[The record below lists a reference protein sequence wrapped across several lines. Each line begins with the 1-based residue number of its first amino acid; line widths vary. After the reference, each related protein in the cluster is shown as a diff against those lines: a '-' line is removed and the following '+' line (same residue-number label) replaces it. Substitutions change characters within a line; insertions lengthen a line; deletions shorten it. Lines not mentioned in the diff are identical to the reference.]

1 MSDRTATPPA
11 TPSPPAP
18 TAATAPLLAA
28 LGVVL
33 TWGVNFPLQKALFGQ
48 VGPVGFLGLRY
59 LLVPFCAVA
68 LLCWRFGRHWPRL
81 DRSEVWP
88 LVRLTLVGQGLH
100 LLLAA
105 YGMQGS
111 TAFSA
116 SVLLACGPVFTLL
129 ILRCSGVERLSRGQ
143 VAGVATAA
151 LGALVFTSDKLLG
164 AHWQAS
170 LGDLTLLVAAAL
182 FSYYTVAAKPLIQH
196 HGGVTVLGYGSLVC
210 TGPMLLWCAPAL
222 HALDW
227 AAQPSWVW
235 GGLLWQ
241 VAGGGFIGWLAW
253 GWANERHGVARTA
266 PLIYL
271 MPLIAGF
278 TAWAWGGEQF
288 SAHKLLGAAVILSGV
303 ALAQF
308 SPARAALPA
317 RRPPPEPSC

>member
-1 MSDRTATPPA
+1 MPDRA
-11 TPSPPAP
+11 PSP
-18 TAATAPLLAA
+18 TAPLLAA
-28 LGVVL
+28 LAVVV
-33 TWGVNFPLQKALFGQ
+33 TWGLNFPLSKALFTQ
-48 VGPVGFLGLRY
+48 VGPAGFLGLRY
-59 LLVPFCAVA
+59 LLMPFCAVA
-68 LLCWRFGRHWPRL
+68 LLCWRFGWRWPKL

-100 LLLAA
+100 LLLSA

-129 ILRCSGVERLSRGQ
+129 ILRLSGVERLSKGQ

-151 LGALVFTSDKLLG
+151 LGALLFTSDKLLT
-164 AHWQAS
+164 ADWQAS
-170 LGDLTLLVAAAL
+170 LGDLTLLAAAAL
-182 FSYYTVAAKPLIQH
+182 FSYYTVASKPLILH

-210 TGPMLLWCAPAL
+210 TLPMLLWCAPEL

-227 AAQPSWVW
+227 AGQPTWVW
-235 GGLLWQ
+235 TGLVWQ

-253 GWANERHGVARTA
+253 GWANERRGVARTA

-271 MPLIAGF
+271 MPLIAGLA
-278 TAWAWGGEQF
+278 AWVWGGEQF
-288 SAHKLLGAAVILSGV
+288 TAHKLLGAGVILAGV

-308 SPARAALPA
+308 SPSRALPLS
-317 RRPPPEPSC
+317 RQPPPEPSC